1 MRRISFLTL
10 PLALLLVACTG
21 SNQGGQHPTDKD
33 VATDSLSIDTLAANH
48 PEYLPEIQLD
58 TLAPDFAAP
67 DTLGQVVR
75 LSDYRGKYVIVDF
88 WASWC
93 GDCRREIPLLKQYY
107 EEMTNTSIQ
116 GTPVQ
121 FLSLSFDSKAE
132 QWKQYLAKEQLP
144 WPQISTLEP
153 KWQDNP
159 VTQAYRLHWIP
170 AFLVID
176 PEGKVVG
183 KAITVQGLRLEVQKL
198 SK

>member
-1 MRRISFLTL
+1 MRPVSFLAL
-10 PLALLLVACTG
+10 SLALLLAACAG
-21 SNQGGQHPTDKD
+21 SNQGGQPQADK
-33 VATDSLSIDTLAANH
+33 AAAAETLSVDTLAANH
-48 PEYLPEIQLD
+48 PEYLPEIPLD

-75 LSDYRGKYVIVDF
+75 LSDYRGKYVLLDF

-93 GDCRREIPLLKQYY
+93 GDCRREIPQLKQYY
-107 EEMTNTSIQ
+107 EEVATTTLQ
-116 GTPVQ
+116 GAPVQ
-121 FLSLSFDSKAE
+121 FLSLSFDYKAE
-132 QWKQYLAKEQLP
+132 QWKPYLAKEQLP

-153 KWQDNP
+153 KWHDNP

-183 KAITVQGLRLEVQKL
+183 KAITVQGLRIEVQKL
-198 SK
+198 VK